1 MTPNY
6 VWKLTK
12 MFVDGGVF
20 YEGKLDEGERTE
32 AENRQRAAGDCISAY
47 LTVGNLCALRGLFG
61 EK

>member
-1 MTPNY
+1 
-6 VWKLTK
+6 

-20 YEGKLDEGERTE
+20 YEGKLDERERTE

-47 LTVGNLCALRGLFG
+47 LTVGNLCALRSLFG